1 LTDPGTADATG
12 FKSGYVALVGPPN
25 AGKST
30 LLNHMLKYPV
40 SIVAP
45 RPQTTRH
52 RVLGILNGEGFQ
64 ALFLDTPGVLVAR
77 YRLQEMM
84 RREVEQAL
92 RDADVVLLLL
102 DGSRTDDWDESLRVV
117 RGRGALVAVNKID
130 LLDKPGL
137 LPLARRL
144 SEQGYTRVWMISA
157 LKGDGIDGL
166 RQGVVDSLP
175 EGPPLYPTD
184 MMTDRSERF
193 HVAEIVREVVFNRY
207 GEEVPYS
214 CTVSI
219 DEFKEREGR
228 KDFIRA
234 VVYVERASQRAIII
248 GKGGSAL
255 RQVGVRARA
264 RIERFLGRPVYL
276 ELWVRVAEAWRQDG
290 RFLRE
295 NVYRQGPG

>member
-1 LTDPGTADATG
+1 MTDPGPAETTG

-30 LLNHMLKYPV
+30 LLNQLLKYPV

-52 RVLGILNGEGFQ
+52 RVLGILNGDGFQ
-64 ALFLDTPGVLVAR
+64 ALLLDTPGILVAR

-92 RDADVVLLLL
+92 WDADVVVLLL
-102 DGSRTDDWDESLRVV
+102 DGSRTDDWDESLRAVE
-117 RGRGALVAVNKID
+117 GRGALVAVNKVD

-144 SEQGYTRVWMISA
+144 SDQGYTSVWMISA
-157 LKGDGIDGL
+157 LKGDGIDDL
-166 RQGVVDSLP
+166 RQALVDALP
-175 EGPPLYPTD
+175 EGPLLYPTD
-184 MMTDRSERF
+184 MMSDRPERF
-193 HVAEIVREVVFNRY
+193 HVAEIVREAVFNRY
-207 GEEVPYS
+207 GEEIPYS
-214 CTVSI
+214 CTVSV

-248 GKGGSAL
+248 GKGGRAL
-255 RQVGVRARA
+255 KQVGARARE

-276 ELWVRVAEAWRQDG
+276 ELWVKVAEAWRQNE